1 MRDICFWFFFRIKTM
16 TAWHTLQFS
25 HMNDQEE
32 AQRCAE
38 GEEIYLKTQAL
49 TDAQRVKLA
58 VRECTAASKLSIPS

>member
-1 MRDICFWFFFRIKTM
+1 M

-25 HMNDQEE
+25 HMNNQEE